1 MKLTE
6 RTYTVSVTTDIKER
20 LRLYQDAM
28 GDSVDFGKL
37 AELMDQFG
45 PEEHPEDPKERKR
58 QRILRVATELFV
70 HHGYRKTSMSDVA
83 QAAQVAKGTVYLY
96 FKNKAELLMQAI
108 SDEKIRYAR
117 RLQPLLTA
125 PLPPADKLKLWL
137 RIALMMTAEVPLL
150 ARLLSGDQELL
161 AVLEDADEVLGVRT
175 MELQLGF
182 ITTLLQEAIDGS
194 DWTEEMVQDRARVLL
209 SVVYQASSV
218 ADARMRFGLSVE
230 QYATYLAEIL
240 VDGIGAE
247 ASPHDTPSTPS
258 GGAP

>member
-1 MKLTE
+1 VPTDLKDKL
-6 RTYTVSVTTDIKER
+6 RI
-20 LRLYQDAM
+20 YQEAM
-28 GDSVDFGKL
+28 GDSLDLSKL
-37 AELMDQFG
+37 AELMDQFA
-45 PEEHPEDPKERKR
+45 PEENPEDPKERKR
-58 QRILRVATELFV
+58 QRILRIATELFV

-83 QAAQVAKGTVYLY
+83 HRAQVAKGTVYLY

-117 RLQPLLTA
+117 RLQPLLAA

-161 AVLEDADEVLGVRT
+161 AVLEDADEILGVRT

-182 ITTLLQEAIDGS
+182 ITTLLQDAIAGS
-194 DWTEEMVQDRARVLL
+194 AWTPEMVRDRARVLL
-209 SVVYQASSV
+209 SVVYQAGSA
-218 ADARMRFGLSVE
+218 ADDRMRFGLSVE

-247 ASPHDTPSTPS
+247 ASSDPDPSPPP